1 MTLLG
6 KDSSKIDP
14 VVLLPHLAHP
24 NTSPVSNII
33 EKPDFWSESCGLPIW
48 FFKYN
53 IKIWFILIIKFFD
66 TP

>member
-48 FFKYN
+48 FF
-53 IKIWFILIIKFFD
+53 
-66 TP
+66 